1 MRGAWGLALGLLALA
16 AAGIVVALYGV
27 PTRTPEPA
35 ADRLVLREI
44 GFDALPGWRV
54 DAVEATRPAL
64 DRSCRVFAAR
74 PPDRPVGPDGVGGM
88 AADWHEPCAALEA
101 LPQGDAAAVRAWLE
115 TWFRPFRAFAGTE
128 PVGLFTGY
136 YEPELNGA
144 RAPDERF
151 NVPLHQRPDDLV
163 TVDLGRF
170 ADDLKGKRIA
180 GRVDGGQL
188 LPYPD
193 RTAIVEGALAGRDLE
208 LVWVDDPIAAFFLHI
223 QGSGRVRLPDGSSV
237 QVGYAAQNGRDYFA
251 IGRELIARGVLTREN
266 VSLQSI
272 RAWLEANPDE
282 APAVMGRNPSY
293 VFFREL
299 TGEGPLGA
307 MGIALTPERSLA
319 IDPRHMPLG
328 APVWID
334 VEDPLDPKLRLRRL
348 VVAQDTG
355 GAIRGPI
362 RGDLFWGAGDE
373 AEHRA
378 GMMKSKGEYYLLL
391 PRTVAARAAARAA
404 N

>member
-16 AAGIVVALYGV
+16 AAGIVVAMYGAPSRV
-27 PTRTPEPA
+27 PVPPV
-35 ADRLVLREI
+35 DRLVLREV
-44 GFDALPGWRV
+44 GFDALPGWRA
-54 DAVEATRPAL
+54 DPVEATLPAL
-64 DRSCRVFAAR
+64 VRSCRVFAAR
-74 PPDRPVGPDGVGGM
+74 PPERPVGSDGVGGT
-88 AADWHEPCAALEA
+88 AADWHEPCAALDA
-101 LPQGDAAAVRAWLE
+101 LSQGDAAAVRTWLE
-115 TWFRPFRAFAGTE
+115 TWFQPFRALAGAE

-144 RAPDERF
+144 RAPDGRF
-151 NVPLHQRPDDLV
+151 RVPLHLRPDDLV
-163 TVDLGRF
+163 AVDLGRF

-188 LPYPD
+188 VPYPD
-193 RTAIVEGALAGRDLE
+193 RSAIVQGALAERGLE

-223 QGSGRVRLPDGSSV
+223 QGSGRIRLQDGSIM

-251 IGRELIARGVLTREN
+251 IGRDLIARGALTREN

-282 APAVMGRNPSY
+282 APAVMGLNPSY
-293 VFFREL
+293 IFFREL

-307 MGIALTPERSLA
+307 MGVALTPERSLA

-334 VEDPLDPKLRLRRL
+334 VEDPLDPKRRLRRL

-355 GAIRGPI
+355 GAIRGPV

-373 AEHRA
+373 AERRA
-378 GMMKSKGEYYLLL
+378 GVMKSKGEYYLLL
-391 PRTVAARAAARAA
+391 PRTAAARAAARAA